1 MIAQNLRA
9 RLALFLVVLLLFPVL
24 VQAAM
29 QAWRSAT
36 EKELAA
42 AIPDRAP
49 VEKERIETELRTAS
63 GVTDGKGRYIAG
75 VVMITAGYSA
85 EGKYSHFVIVQA
97 PIKIGEMKLLPG
109 HYVFGYKR
117 VDDET
122 LDVKFYEAA
131 TGKPLGSVPAKI
143 EKRSGPIRS
152 LLITPPSSGRSIFQ
166 IGRFVF
172 EYSFVPHGKT

>member
-1 MIAQNLRA
+1 MKQLIIFLMAFLLIQTAVQSAAQTWR
-9 RLALFLVVLLLFPVL
+9 
-24 VQAAM
+24 QA
-29 QAWRSAT
+29 T
-36 EKELAA
+36 DKELAVI
-42 AIPDRAP
+42 IPDRAP

-63 GVTDGKGRYIAG
+63 GVTDGKGHFIAG

-97 PIKIGEMKLLPG
+97 PIKIGEMKLPPG
-109 HYVFGYKR
+109 NYVFGYKR
-117 VDDET
+117 TDQDT

-152 LLITPPSSGRSIFQ
+152 LLITPPSSGRTMFQ
-166 IGRFVF
+166 IGRFIF
-172 EYSFVPHGKT
+172 DYSFVPEGKA